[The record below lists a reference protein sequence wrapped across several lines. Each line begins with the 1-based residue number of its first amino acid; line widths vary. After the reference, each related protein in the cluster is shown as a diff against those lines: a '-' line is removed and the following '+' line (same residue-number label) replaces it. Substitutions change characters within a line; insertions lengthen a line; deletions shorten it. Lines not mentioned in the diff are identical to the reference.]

1 MVTFF
6 KTDRLKFIFL
16 VAGALL
22 VYTSC
27 DTEKEKK
34 HVDVKQEKPA
44 GLELYKA
51 PDTSSLKDDEWG
63 RQVKYGMRLMQNTSY
78 YLGPEGVVSKN
89 LGNKMNCTN
98 CHLENGTKPYGLNF
112 FNSHKTYPQYR
123 ARENAIL
130 TMSDRVNNCV
140 ERPHNGKPLKLDSK
154 EMNALV
160 SYIKWVGENYN
171 PEKHEGYSL
180 KYVTYK
186 GLSADPKRGEAVY
199 IKHCQSCHQA
209 DGQGTMNSDNTSYTY
224 PPLWGLK
231 SYQEGSSMHRVL
243 KAASFIKYNMPN
255 LLATLEKPILT
266 DQEALDVAAFINDG
280 SIHPRPTPKHMDY
293 ANTKTKP
300 IDYFKKPYIDSFP
313 EKQHAFGPWD
323 EIEKFYTE
331 KGLKANK

>member
-16 VAGALL
+16 FAGALM

-27 DTEKEKK
+27 DTEKGKK
-34 HVDVKQEKPA
+34 HVDVKPEKPA

-63 RQVKYGMRLMQNTSY
+63 RQVKYGMRLIQNTSY
-78 YLGPEGVVSKN
+78 YLGPEGIVSKN

-154 EMNALV
+154 EMNAIV
-160 SYIKWVGENYN
+160 SYIKWLGENYD
-171 PEKHEGYSL
+171 PAKHEGYSL
-180 KYVTYK
+180 KYVDYK

-209 DGQGTMNSDNTSYTY
+209 DGQGTMNGDNTSYTY
-224 PPLWGLK
+224 PPLWGPK

-255 LLATLEKPILT
+255 LLASLEKPVLT

-280 SIHPRPTPKHMDY
+280 KIHPRPVPNHIDY
-293 ANTKTKP
+293 VNTKTKP

-313 EKQHAFGPWD
+313 EQQHAFGPWD
-323 EIEKFYTE
+323 EIEKFYVE
-331 KGLKANK
+331 KGMKVNK